1 MTAALVTV
9 GRDQAALSRRLAT
22 SASFAVLGL
31 VDILVLGNLAHHGD
45 ATFGLSLPGAAVTV
59 PSLHAPAAPVAYAM
73 GAASLVLAVLRA
85 LTEMGRRLRLVTI
98 GAVVLFFV
106 VSLLCWA
113 DAGNAIPLNL
123 IDLLQTTLT
132 SSIPIILGAMA
143 GCLCER
149 SGVIN
154 IAIEGQLLFGAFGAA
169 LVASAFNGLYL
180 GLVTGSLAGGLIG
193 ALLAVFAIR
202 YMVDQVIL
210 GVVLNVFAL
219 GLTDFLFDRVLTPYQ
234 NRLNSPAT
242 FGAVKIPGLGDI
254 PVIGPV
260 FFDSTIF
267 LYITYAVVILVQV
280 GLFSTRW
287 GLRVRAVGEH
297 PTAADTVGIRVLGIR
312 YRQVLLGGLVAGIGG
327 AFLTIGSVGSFG
339 EDMSSGL
346 GYIAL
351 AAVIF
356 GRWRPLGALGAALI
370 FGFATSLEQILST
383 LNTPLPSNLLLMA
396 PYAATIIAVATRG
409 GNIRPPK
416 ADGQPYVKA

>member
-1 MTAALVTV
+1 MTAVASVIRAPRTV
-9 GRDQAALSRRLAT
+9 NRRLLTA
-22 SASFAVLGL
+22 AAFAVLGL
-31 VDILVLGNLAHHGD
+31 VDVFVFGHLAHAGD

-59 PSLHAPAAPVAYAM
+59 PSLHVPAAPVAYAL
-73 GAASLVLAVLRA
+73 GAASIVLAIGRA
-85 LTEMGRRLRLVTI
+85 AVELGQRVRRVTI
-98 GAVVLFFV
+98 AAVLLFFV
-106 VSLLCWA
+106 VALLCWA

-123 IDLLQTTLT
+123 VNLLAVALS

-169 LVASAFNGLYL
+169 VVASAFGGLWL
-180 GLVTGSLAGGLIG
+180 GLVTGSLAGGLI
-193 ALLAVFAIR
+193 AVLLAVFAIR
-202 YMVDQVIL
+202 YMVDQIIL

-242 FGAVKIPGLGDI
+242 FASVKIPGLGDI
-254 PVIGPV
+254 PIIGPI

-280 GLFSTRW
+280 GLFRTRW

-312 YRQVLLGGLVAGIGG
+312 YRQVILGGLVAGIGG
-327 AFLTIGSVGSFG
+327 AYLTIGSVGSFG

-351 AAVIF
+351 AALIF
-356 GRWRPLGALGAALI
+356 GRWDPLGALGAALI

-383 LNTPLPSNLLLMA
+383 LGTALPSNILLMA
-396 PYAATIIAVATRG
+396 PYVVTIVAVASRG
-409 GNIRPPK
+409 GKIRPPK
-416 ADGQPYVKA
+416 ADGKPYVKA